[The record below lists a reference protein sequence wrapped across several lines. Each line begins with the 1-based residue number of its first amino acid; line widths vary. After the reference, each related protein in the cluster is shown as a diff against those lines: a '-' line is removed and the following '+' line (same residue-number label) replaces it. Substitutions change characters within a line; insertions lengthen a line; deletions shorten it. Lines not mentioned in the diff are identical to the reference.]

1 MNFSWHIFVNLGILS
16 LALLVATILRSRFKF
31 FQKYLIP
38 NALTAGFLVLPFY
51 NYLLPK
57 VGFTSAQLGEITYH
71 FLGLSFIALGLR
83 TPPNKEKRGPAVFQ
97 TSVGILSQIVL
108 QALVGFGLTLIL
120 IYTFMPDLFHS
131 FGFLLPLGFAEGPGQ
146 AFSIGNSWEAHG
158 VQDAGN
164 IGLTFAAIGFVL
176 CCFGG
181 IYLINHALKK
191 GWISEQE
198 LKHMRKKE
206 TQTGIRPRGS
216 KLEVGAYQTTD
227 TDAIDSVSLHMALV
241 LMSYFAAWLFLK
253 GTTFVLYA
261 VGDRFDLVQIMHE
274 LAANLWG
281 LHFIFAVSAG
291 LLVRQ
296 ILKRTNF
303 DYIVDNR
310 TMTRISGLSV
320 DIMVTSAV
328 AAISIA
334 AVAKYWLPLSIVAG
348 AGAVTTCFGTI
359 WFCSRLFS
367 DHRFYRTLFIF
378 GVSTGTLSTGL
389 ALLRAVDPEF
399 ESPVAVDYT
408 YASGIGF
415 LMAIPLILIIGM
427 PLRTYTTGNMIY
439 SWIALG
445 IIGFYAV
452 LIVIAYM
459 LIARKRALAQGKRLW
474 FRASEFAAQEN

>member
-16 LALLVATILRSRFKF
+16 LALLLGTVLRARFKF

-51 NYLLPK
+51 NFLFPQ
-57 VGFTSAQLGEITYH
+57 VGLSSIQLGEITYH
-71 FLGLSFIALGLR
+71 FLGLSFIAIGLR
-83 TPPNKEKRGPAVFQ
+83 TPPQGQKRGPAVFQ
-97 TSVGILSQIVL
+97 TSIGIISQIVL
-108 QALVGFGLTLIL
+108 QAIIGFGLTILLIK
-120 IYTFMPDLFHS
+120 TFMPNLFHT

-146 AFSIGNSWEAHG
+146 AFSIGEAWKIHG

-164 IGLTFAAIGFVL
+164 IGLTFAAMGFIL

-181 IYLINHALKK
+181 IFLINHALKK
-191 GWISEQE
+191 GWISKQE

-216 KLEVGAYQTTD
+216 RLDVGAFQTTD
-227 TDAIDSVSLHMALV
+227 TEAIDSVSLHMALV
-241 LMSYFAAWLFLK
+241 LMTYFGAWLMLK
-253 GTTFVLYA
+253 GVTFLLDML
-261 VGDRFDLVQIMHE
+261 GPIGHE

-281 LHFIFAVSAG
+281 LHFIFAITVG

-296 ILKRTNF
+296 VIKAF
-303 DYIVDNR
+303 KVDYIVDNR

-320 DIMVTSAV
+320 DIMVTSAI
-328 AAISIA
+328 AAISIT
-334 AVAKYWLPLSIVAG
+334 AVAKYWAPLLLIAIT
-348 AGAVTTCFGTI
+348 GAVATFFGTI

-367 DHRFYRTLFIF
+367 DHRFLRTLFIF

-408 YASGIGF
+408 YASGLGF
-415 LMAIPLILIIGM
+415 LMAIPLILIIPL
-427 PLRTYTTGNMIY
+427 PLRTFTTGNWIY
-439 SWIALG
+439 SWIAFG
-445 IIGFYAV
+445 IIGVYLVFV
-452 LIVIAYM
+452 LVSYG
-459 LIARKRALAQGKRLW
+459 LLTKRKALGQKERLW
-474 FRASEFAAQEN
+474 FRASSDLAAQQH

>member
-16 LALLVATILRSRFKF
+16 LALLIATVIRARVKF

-51 NYLLPK
+51 NFLLPH
-57 VGFTSAQLGEITYH
+57 VGFSSVQLGEITYH

-83 TPPNKEKRGPAVFQ
+83 TPPKGEKRGPAVFQ
-97 TSVGILSQIVL
+97 TSIGIISQIVL
-108 QALVGFGLTLIL
+108 QAIIGFGLTLIL
-120 IYTFMPDLFHS
+120 IYTFMPNLFHS

-146 AFSIGNSWEAHG
+146 AFSIGESWKAYGIE
-158 VQDAGN
+158 DAGN

-181 IYLINHALKK
+181 IFLINHALKK
-191 GWISEQE
+191 GWISQQE
-198 LKHMRKKE
+198 LRHMRKKE
-206 TQTGIRPRGS
+206 TQTGIRPRNA
-216 KLEVGAYQTTD
+216 KLDVGAYQTTD
-227 TDAIDSVSLHMALV
+227 TEAIDSVSLHMALV
-241 LMSYFAAWLFLK
+241 LMSYFGAWLMLK
-253 GTTFVLYA
+253 GVTFLLDMI
-261 VGDRFDLVQIMHE
+261 GPIGHE

-281 LHFIFAVSAG
+281 LHFIFAVSMG
-291 LLVRQ
+291 LLIRQ
-296 ILKRTNF
+296 IIKAF
-303 DYIVDNR
+303 KVDYIVDNR

-328 AAISIA
+328 AAISVT
-334 AVAKYWLPLSIVAG
+334 AVAKYWLPLTIIAG
-348 AGAVTTCFGTI
+348 LGAVATFFTTI

-415 LMAIPLILIIGM
+415 LMAIPLILIIPM
-427 PLRTYTTGNMIY
+427 PLRTFTTGNMIY
-439 SWIALG
+439 SWIAFG
-445 IIGFYAV
+445 IIGVYLLFVLVSYV
-452 LIVIAYM
+452 LITR
-459 LIARKRALAQGKRLW
+459 RKALGQRNRLW
-474 FRASEFAAQEN
+474 FRASEFAAQKN

>member
-1 MNFSWHIFVNLGILS
+1 MNFSWHIFVNLGIISMAILTG
-16 LALLVATILRSRFKF
+16 TILRARVKF

-38 NALTAGFLVLPFY
+38 NALTAGFLILPLY
-51 NYLLPK
+51 NFLLPHI
-57 VGFTSAQLGEITYH
+57 GFTSAQLGEITYH

-83 TPPNKEKRGPAVFQ
+83 MPPKEGKRGPVVFQ
-97 TSVGILSQIVL
+97 TSIAVISQIVL
-108 QALVGFGLTLIL
+108 QAIIGFGLTLIL
-120 IYTFMPDLFHS
+120 IHTFMPDLFHT

-146 AFSIGNSWEAHG
+146 AYSIGEAWKIHG

-181 IYLINHALKK
+181 IFLINHALRK
-191 GWISEQE
+191 GWISNQE
-198 LKHMRKKE
+198 LRHMRKKE

-227 TDAIDSVSLHMALV
+227 TEAVDSVSLHIALV
-241 LMSYFAAWLFLK
+241 LMCYFGAWGILK
-253 GTTFVLYA
+253 GITYLLDMIGP
-261 VGDRFDLVQIMHE
+261 VGHE

-281 LHFIFAVSAG
+281 LHFIFAVTVG
-291 LLVRQ
+291 LFVRK
-296 ILKRTNF
+296 ILKTTGLDF
-303 DYIVDNR
+303 IVDNR

-328 AAISIA
+328 AAISIT
-334 AVAKYWLPLSIVAG
+334 AVARYWLPLTLIAG
-348 AGAVTTCFGTI
+348 AGAAATFFGTL

-408 YASGIGF
+408 YASGIAF
-415 LMAIPLILIIGM
+415 MLAIPLILIIPL
-427 PLRTYTTGNMIY
+427 PLRTFTTGNMLY
-439 SWIALG
+439 SWITLGIFGVYLVFVGVSYGLISRRRALG
-445 IIGFYAV
+445 Q
-452 LIVIAYM
+452 
-459 LIARKRALAQGKRLW
+459 KSRLW
-474 FRASEFAAQEN
+474 FRVSETAARKD

>member
-1 MNFSWHIFVNLGILS
+1 VNLGILS
-16 LALLVATILRSRFKF
+16 LALLVATLVRARFKF

-51 NYLLPK
+51 NYLLPR

-83 TPPNKEKRGPAVFQ
+83 TPPKGEKRGPAVFQ
-97 TSVGILSQIVL
+97 TSIGIISQIVL
-108 QALVGFGLTLIL
+108 QALIGFGLTLIL

-146 AFSIGNSWEAHG
+146 AFSIGNSWQAHG
-158 VQDAGN
+158 VEDAGN
-164 IGLTFAAIGFVL
+164 IGLTFAAIGFVI

-181 IYLINHALKK
+181 IYLINYALKH
-191 GWISEQE
+191 GWISQQE
-198 LKHMRKKE
+198 LQHMRKKE

-216 KLEVGAYQTTD
+216 KLDVGAYQTTD
-227 TDAIDSVSLHMALV
+227 TEAIDSVSLHMALV
-241 LMSYFAAWLFLK
+241 LMSYFGAWLMLNGITFLLDFL
-253 GTTFVLYA
+253 GPI
-261 VGDRFDLVQIMHE
+261 GHE

-281 LHFIFAVSAG
+281 LHFIFAVSMG

-296 ILKRTNF
+296 ILKALKF

-348 AGAVTTCFGTI
+348 TGAVATCFGTI

-408 YASGIGF
+408 YASGVGF

-445 IIGFYAV
+445 IIGLYAV
-452 LIVIAYM
+452 LILLAYA
-459 LIARKRALAQGKRLW
+459 LIARKRAVAQHKRLW
-474 FRASEFAAQEN
+474 FRAKEWSAQQN